1 VEAGGFT
8 GLRCFRVAGT
18 ADYANLHLLAY
29 PMTAGMTRPAQTSRD
44 RLDAPSGGF
53 GFMESAKC
61 LPCSWL
67 PASSP

>member
-1 VEAGGFT
+1 MEADGSA
-8 GLRCFRVAGT
+8 GLHCFRVAGT

-44 RLDAPSGGF
+44 RSDAPSGGF
-53 GFMESAKC
+53 SFMESAKC
-61 LPCSWL
+61 LACSWL